1 MRNETLKNKS
11 LITGSS
17 MALAI
22 ALLSVPQ
29 SCFALFGGDGPAV
42 ATETTQ
48 VMQWMADEV
57 GRAQE
62 YAKQVQQYAVQTQN
76 LQQNIQTVQIGY
88 QNLEALSAMDVSNFN
103 SYINQ
108 LSGIMISTNGIA
120 YNMAN
125 LDDKFSATFP
135 GYDEHMSRGTTGSIR
150 DRAASFSDYYKSLT
164 DQNRGTALGTLRN
177 LKAVNQDLQ
186 DDALNMNMLKLQ
198 SRNAVG
204 NKAAIQAAN
213 EIALHQTDTLKKLH
227 STILMQTNLMTQAS
241 AQQNEEKAAKDALS
255 QRRKQYTIPDINRQ
269 GDTRRYENFR

>member
-1 MRNETLKNKS
+1 MLKETAKIS
-11 LITGSS
+11 LLLACLIGSNSYAVGDASQSLQISQWIT
-17 MALAI
+17 A
-22 ALLSVPQ
+22 
-29 SCFALFGGDGPAV
+29 
-42 ATETTQ
+42 
-48 VMQWMADEV
+48 EV
-57 GRAQE
+57 GNAADMLEQV
-62 YAKQVQQYAVQTQN
+62 KQTTTAAQN
-76 LQQNIQTVQIGY
+76 LQQNIQAVQMAQ

-108 LSGIMISTNGIA
+108 LSSMMVSTNGIA

-135 GYDEHMSRGTTGSIR
+135 GYDEHMSRATTGSIR
-150 DRAASFSDYYKSLT
+150 DQASSFSEYYRSLT

-177 LKAVNQDLQ
+177 LKAVNKDLQ

-227 STILMQTNLMTQAS
+227 SSMLMQTNLMTQAS

-255 QRRKQYTIPDINRQ
+255 QRRKQYTKPDINRR
-269 GDTRRYENFR
+269 GDTKRYENFR